1 MEKPTRIIMDSSLR
15 TPDNANV
22 LNTEDAPTILVCS
35 DDVSQEKSIYLQK
48 KVLQFY
54 PYKNEYGLQID
65 EMLEKLYIHGITDIL
80 LEGGSKMNASFYSKV
95 QSINM

>member
-1 MEKPTRIIMDSSLR
+1 MENPTRIIMDSSLR

-48 KVLQFY
+48 RC
-54 PYKNEYGLQID
+54 
-65 EMLEKLYIHGITDIL
+65 
-80 LEGGSKMNASFYSKV
+80 YSLPV
-95 QSINM
+95 QK